1 MIFLPNGGHHESHA
15 TPNLIPSPDTST
27 EFLFNTNEHFHKS
40 VIAVT
45 HSKQTAV
52 FPLNTAERMKRSTNP
67 VTHSISTAAQISIQ
81 YKWKLHDTPTFPK
94 KIANSASR
102 IPRA

>member
-1 MIFLPNGGHHESHA
+1 MIFLPNGGHHESNA
-15 TPNLIPSPDTST
+15 TPNFVPSPAPNT
-27 EFLFNTNEHFHKS
+27 EYLFRTNEHFHKS

-81 YKWKLHDTPTFPK
+81 YKWKLHNTPPSSK
-94 KIANSASR
+94 KLTNSASR
-102 IPRA
+102 IPPA

>member
-1 MIFLPNGGHHESHA
+1 MIFLPNGGHYESHV
-15 TPNLIPSPDTST
+15 TPNFVPPPDAST
-27 EFLFNTNEHFHKS
+27 KYLFSTNEHFHKS